1 MDEQQII
8 REVDHGSPGYWATA
22 DLRDAVLRKPLGL
35 RFFSEELEAEK
46 DSRHVACYHG
56 ERLVGCLVL
65 QLLGDREVRMK
76 QVAVVPDLQRNGIGT
91 AMVKYSEALARRV
104 GFTRMVLHAR
114 ETAVPFYERQGYSR
128 LEERFEEVTVPH
140 WMMAKRL
147 IDVQRE

>member
-1 MDEQQII
+1 
-8 REVDHGSPGYWATA
+8 
-22 DLRDAVLRKPLGL
+22 
-35 RFFSEELEAEK
+35 
-46 DSRHVACYHG
+46 
-56 ERLVGCLVL
+56 
-65 QLLGDREVRMK
+65 MK